1 MESPIRIYNTL
12 KGEKVPFEPTP
23 GSEIK
28 IYVCGP
34 TVYDEPHIGHARSA
48 YVFDVIRRY
57 LGYKYRDCK
66 VRFVRNVTDVDDKI
80 IERARTELP
89 GKDLN
94 EAVREISAKYLKA
107 YHDDMD
113 SLGILRPDFEP
124 KATDYVDKNNP
135 AMQRF
140 IEDLIKRGAAY
151 VSGGDVYFDIK
162 KAKDYGRLSH
172 QSLDK
177 MESGARITPEENK
190 RDPLDFALWKSAK
203 EGEPAWDSPWGKG
216 RPGWHIECSVMSSAL
231 LGDEFDIHGGGLD
244 LIFPHHENEIAQSEG
259 AGKKFARYWIHHGL
273 LTINGQKMAK
283 SLGNF
288 VTVKDF
294 LAKYKSADLL
304 KLFFLSVHYSHPI
317 DYNDNKIEEI
327 RQAQEGILIFLNTVR
342 NKLKGKSISVNKD
355 FAEIEE
361 IKNDFTQAMDDDF
374 NTPQTLAVIFKL
386 INTANKNID
395 KLDFITNTKNT
406 LVLLQNILGL
416 SIRER
421 VFLPGANIEKMILER
436 EKARKQGNYAL
447 SDKIRKELEEGG
459 IILEDTKDGTTWR
472 RKI

>member
-1 MESPIRIYNTL
+1 
-12 KGEKVPFEPTP
+12 
-23 GSEIK
+23 
-28 IYVCGP
+28 
-34 TVYDEPHIGHARSA
+34 
-48 YVFDVIRRY
+48 
-57 LGYKYRDCK
+57 
-66 VRFVRNVTDVDDKI
+66 
-80 IERARTELP
+80 
-89 GKDLN
+89 
-94 EAVREISAKYLKA
+94 
-107 YHDDMD
+107 MD

-273 LTINGQKMAK
+273 LTINGQKMSK

-288 VTVKDF
+288 VTVKKALERYDP
-294 LAKYKSADLL
+294 DVL
-304 KLFFLSVHYSHPI
+304 KLFFLQTLYSSPI
-317 DYNDNKIEEI
+317 DYSEKKMDEVTEYYRSFALLFRVYKDNFPKYGNGILQGGEKKQIEEEYCAKFD
-327 RQAQEGILIFLNTVR
+327 R
-342 NKLKGKSISVNKD
+342 
-355 FAEIEE
+355 
-361 IKNDFTQAMDDDF
+361 AMDDNF
-374 NTPQTLAVIFKL
+374 NTPVALSVLNRAKSDAYSLTVNFALKDNWAKFQYFVKL
-386 INTANKNID
+386 IEELFSSNFGIFPSRADLENDNR
-395 KLDFITNTKNT
+395 
-406 LVLLQNILGL
+406 LLT
-416 SIRER
+416 ER
-421 VFLPGANIEKMILER
+421 VRGLREVITENIENLEVWKKEQAKQIEQLRRKKKFAEADQKKAELR
-436 EKARKQGNYAL
+436 EKGFEVL
-447 SDKIRKELEEGG
+447 DK
-459 IILEDTKDGTTWR
+459 KDGTTEVR
-472 RKI
+472 